1 MISEEVWLA
10 DSSHIHPSAG
20 FIELNR
26 FHETNNK
33 LIQREN
39 WKEEDDEG
47 KTKPNK
53 KNLHDWLVTLGIFVK
68 EE

>member
-39 WKEEDDEG
+39 
-47 KTKPNK
+47 
-53 KNLHDWLVTLGIFVK
+53 
-68 EE
+68 